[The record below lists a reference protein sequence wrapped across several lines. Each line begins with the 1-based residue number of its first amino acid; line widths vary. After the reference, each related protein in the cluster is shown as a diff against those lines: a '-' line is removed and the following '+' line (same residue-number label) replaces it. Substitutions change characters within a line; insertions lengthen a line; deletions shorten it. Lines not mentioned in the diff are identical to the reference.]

1 MEPRRQNQCIWS
13 VLGVIIGPIF
23 VIYGILSPNQKV
35 LYSGL
40 VIFIFSMIG
49 FETISKTA
57 QISENQEN
65 TAKELD
71 VIINQFQ
78 I

>member
-49 FETISKTA
+49 FPICWKKR
-57 QISENQEN
+57 
-65 TAKELD
+65 KEWFHL
-71 VIINQFQ
+71 
-78 I
+78 